1 MKMSELNFEMKKEYD
16 FSKGIRG
23 RFYRPK
29 KKSTTIRLDDD
40 VILFFKK
47 KAGED
52 KQGYQTL
59 VNAALREYIFN
70 KVTITKPKLTK
81 KKGLTR

>member
-1 MKMSELNFEMKKEYD
+1 MKENSTKKSESNFEMKSEYD

-23 RFYRPK
+23 RFYQPK

-59 VNAALREYIFN
+59 VNSALREYIIR
-70 KVTITKPKLTK
+70 KMTPIKSK
-81 KKGLTR
+81 K